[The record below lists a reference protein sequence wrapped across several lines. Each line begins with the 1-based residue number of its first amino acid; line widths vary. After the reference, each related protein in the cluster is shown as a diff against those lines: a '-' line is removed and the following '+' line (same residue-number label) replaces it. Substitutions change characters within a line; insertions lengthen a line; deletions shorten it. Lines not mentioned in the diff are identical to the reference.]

1 MKARQIRYANA
12 LRSLRMRNAASM
24 NSKTDAYLMQDD
36 AVIVSGSGN
45 GWTQVQGGVVA
56 VTDTYENTVD
66 INTQ

>member
-1 MKARQIRYANA
+1 
-12 LRSLRMRNAASM
+12 MRNAASM